1 MKTLKDLN
9 FKNKLVLL
17 RSDLNSDVKGK
28 SVIMSER
35 ILEAAKT
42 IKALQKKGARVV
54 VIAHQGN
61 PGKKDFLP
69 LKQHNK
75 LLNKFV
81 KVKFINDVIGKKAI
95 DAINKL
101 KPKETILLDN
111 IRQISDE
118 FTPNKKG
125 NVLIKKLTP
134 SFDVYINDAFSV
146 CHRGHTSIV
155 SFPNHIKETCAG
167 LLLEKEVN
175 ALKKVSMKNCIYI
188 LGGAKPET
196 NIKLLNGKNK
206 VLACG
211 LFGQTCIVAKGKNL
225 GYQNE
230 FLKKSTLVKGDYSE
244 FLKTLKGK
252 LKRVKVPLDF
262 AVGINDKR
270 KEFEVKEFPQPYQ
283 IDDIGEKT
291 IKKYVKII
299 KKAKAVYMKGPAGF
313 TQDKKFA
320 KGTVAILKA
329 IAESKGFSLIG
340 GGHLS
345 DAINQ
350 YKIPKSKIGHISLSG
365 GALLNYV
372 AGKKLCGLEVLE
384 NN

>member
-1 MKTLKDLN
+1 MKTLKDIK
-9 FKNKLVLL
+9 FKDKLVLL
-17 RSDLNSDVKGK
+17 RSDLNSDVKNGK
-28 SVIMSER
+28 VILSER
-35 ILEAAKT
+35 IFEAAKT

-54 VIAHQGN
+54 VVAHQGN

-81 KVKFINDVIGKKAI
+81 KIKFIDDVIGEKAI
-95 DAINKL
+95 NAIGKL
-101 KPKETILLDN
+101 KSGEAILLDN
-111 IRQISDE
+111 VRQIPDE
-118 FTPNKKG
+118 FTPKKKG
-125 NVLIKKLTP
+125 NVLLKKLAP
-134 SFDVYINDAFSV
+134 LFDVYVNDSFSV
-146 CHRGHTSIV
+146 CHREHTSIV
-155 SFPNHIKETCAG
+155 GFPQIIKETCAG

-175 ALKKVSMKNCIYI
+175 ALKKVSMKNCVYI

-206 VLACG
+206 ILACG
-211 LFGQTCIVAKGKNL
+211 LFGQVCIVAKGKDL
-225 GYQNE
+225 GYQNK
-230 FLKKSTLVKGDYSE
+230 FLKKTTLVKGGYAK
-244 FLKTLKGK
+244 FLKELKGK
-252 LKRVKVPLDF
+252 LKHVETPVDF
-262 AVGINDKR
+262 AVGIENKR
-270 KEFEVKEFPQPYQ
+270 VEFDLKKFPLNYQ

-299 KKAKAVYMKGPAGF
+299 KNAKAIYMKGPAGF
-313 TQDKKFA
+313 SQDKKFA
-320 KGTVAILKA
+320 KGTVAILRA
-329 IAESKGFSLIG
+329 ITESKGFSLIG

-372 AGKKLCGLEVLE
+372 AGKKLCGLEALK
-384 NN
+384 